1 MIPRQ
6 MFRWFLAAAI
16 LAAAPARAGVPALPE
31 IPLLLPDGVRQPL
44 VDRRHP
50 LAQRKL
56 ALIAEGDAITASC
69 ARLKPGS
76 AEHQHCLSR
85 LAQFDAKVE
94 TLRDEVDVL
103 ADLIDAAIVTHTIA
117 SMNSLAKRLG
127 WSADELARLDKALNS
142 LSIDGDAD
150 ATGTQIRGAWQT
162 VLARTDGEF
171 ARRAA
176 AGEGPGYAGAG
187 AGRQTQYEDCAIFA
201 LANAAGL
208 PYGVAAARATKLI
221 GEGDWRDAAARANP
235 QKVIEQGGLIGG
247 EVAMLAEAFGQA
259 EVVRSADFPRVLR
272 EGRPVMINVVPVS
285 GDVDKGHEVVLTKT
299 FQQGG
304 ETWYELMDSNQGP
317 SRRLYLTARELQM
330 VLQENGVA
338 FRPDPGTM
346 PRLLR

>member
-16 LAAAPARAGVPALPE
+16 LAAAPAQAGVPALPE
-31 IPLLLPDGVRQPL
+31 IPLLLPDSVRQPL
-44 VDRRHP
+44 VDRRQP

-103 ADLIDAAIVTHTIA
+103 ADLIDAAIVANTIEA
-117 SMNSLAKRLG
+117 MNSLAKRLG
-127 WSADELARLDKALNS
+127 WSADELTRLDKALNN

-162 VLARTDGEF
+162 VLARPEGEF

-187 AGRQTQYEDCAIFA
+187 RQTQYQDCAIFA

-208 PYGVAAARATKLI
+208 PYGVAAARAAKLI
-221 GEGDWRDAAARANP
+221 GDGGWRDAAARANP
-235 QKVIEQGGLIGG
+235 QEVIEQGGLTGG
-247 EVAMLAEAFGQA
+247 EVVMLAEAFGQV
-259 EVVRSADFPRVLR
+259 EVVRSADFPTVLR
-272 EGRPVMINVVPVS
+272 QGRPVMINVVPVS

-317 SRRLYLTARELQM
+317 SRRLYLTARELQT

-338 FRPDPGTM
+338 FRPDPGTT